1 MHLRILIIAIYFIFV
16 LNLTHAQTQPTWT
29 KFSPAGSGPRS
40 TEGAQSTAYD
50 PSTDRVIVFGGL
62 DPFSPCCVHSN
73 DTWVLVNA
81 TGSGGTPTWQRLVP
95 AAPSGFPA
103 TRHANSAIYDAG
115 SNRMIVFG
123 GGQFDGFAFGV
134 LFNDVWILTN
144 ANGLGGTPQ
153 WIPLAP
159 GGGAPTPREGH
170 GAFYRQSTNEMFV
183 FGGGNNGIMSVPNDL
198 WVLKNAN
205 GLGGPP
211 SWIQLPQIG
220 AIPGRLEHFALAYDA
235 AANRVTIAGG
245 CCGYTNATRL
255 LDFNDPSG
263 IPTWSDLFPTGPL
276 PPAGDAQ
283 EYGYD
288 PVSNSLIIQGISP
301 GGGTNATWLLNGLN
315 AVGNT
320 STWSNA
326 ILEHSAG
333 SPPEGIVYTG
343 GAYNPRSNQFIVTLN
358 RIDPQGSIVA
368 EAWVL
373 NIPSL
378 RTLPPS
384 SLGQPSPNI
393 NPQAVIAE
401 PISTGN
407 GNYFYQHTDFIVPGL
422 GLPLTFTR
430 TYNARDSYSGP
441 LGANWTH
448 NYNVILR
455 QSSDGGVSIRWG
467 DGHSEA
473 FSLSSGIYFPQPGVF
488 SILRENLDG
497 SFLLTKKDQMQY
509 AFSSVGKLTSI
520 RDRNSNTVTLTY
532 DAGGNLTMVA
542 DAAGRNLVLTYDAS
556 NRIRQV
562 ADPIGRIFSFT
573 YSNAN
578 DLVTATDPAGG
589 VMALTYDANHQVLSA
604 TQPNRALLF
613 ANTYDALGRAIAQT
627 NGRGF
632 TTSFAYDTPSV
643 GSTTITD
650 ARGNKTVHTYDS
662 LLRIVKITDAAG
674 GVTSFV
680 YDSNNDRTSV
690 TNQNANTTSFAYDAQ
705 GNVTGIT
712 DLLSNTV
719 SFTYNSQ
726 NNLLTVTNAKGK
738 TTAFTYDSHS
748 NLISIQDALGNA
760 TTFAYDGFGQM
771 ISKTDA
777 RGNVT
782 NFAYDPSGN
791 LTKITNALGNAT
803 TLSYDGIGRLTAL
816 TDPND
821 HTASATYDAL
831 SRLVKVFDPLGHVT
845 QFAYDKVGNF
855 MKITD
860 AKGNTTSYAYDA
872 TNNLTA
878 VTDALLHV
886 TQYAY
891 DPNNN
896 RVKFTNAKGNATS
909 YAFDALNRL
918 GSVTD
923 PLGLATT
930 YQYDF
935 VGNVIQTTDAKGQTN
950 KFSYDALNRLIGIA
964 YADGKT
970 VTYAYDANGNRT
982 SMVDAHGT
990 TIYGYDVL
998 DRLISVAHPGGEV
1011 VGYAYD
1017 ALGNRIQLTYPDGK
1031 VASYGYDAANRLSR
1045 AIDWL
1050 ARSTSYSYDPTG
1062 NLIRTAYPN
1071 GASIAF
1077 SYDAANRLTKVGNAA
1092 AAGAP
1097 MVMLGYTLD
1106 PVGNRTGLNIN
1117 GVPITFGYDAL
1128 NELTSAKLGLLKAT
1142 WTYDAVGNRLTEVS
1156 PTSTTKYTYDA
1167 ADRLLQA
1174 GTRRFTYDANGNET
1188 SATTSLASTP
1198 VIYQYDAA
1206 NRLIAASGFKPSA
1219 FSYDG
1224 DGSRVT
1230 QSVNAGT
1237 YSYVND
1243 VAALPVVLQESGPD
1257 GPITYEYGLGLIEAF
1272 SPDFN
1277 FFYHYD
1283 GLGSVIALTNA
1294 IGKPQAAY
1302 AYDPWGNALLDIPD
1316 NVGTKNKFRFTGE
1329 ALDPGTGLYFLRAR
1343 YYDPGVGRL
1352 LSRDPVSGAA
1362 RNPFMKNL
1370 YHYALNNPVRFRDPS
1385 GLTPTALDFS
1395 LPNTVL
1401 NPRVAARGFGNPF
1414 CVGTVDCVDYLI
1426 SGLSLLPFFKGPRG
1440 IAISVT
1446 EFGIE
1451 IRSDSADPN
1460 VWAKWASMII
1470 DAGGLAVALC
1480 SEGNPYCAAAEIAI
1494 FAADTLSRVPSV
1506 PDELPITTPSVALPL
1521 LPLQLK

>member
-1 MHLRILIIAIYFIFV
+1 MRLRILKIAIYFLFV

-29 KFSPAGSGPRS
+29 KFSPTGSGPRS
-40 TEGAQSTAYD
+40 TEGTQSTAYD
-50 PSTDRVIVFGGL
+50 SSTDRLIVFGGL

-81 TGSGGTPTWQRLVP
+81 TGSGGTPTWQRLAP
-95 AAPSGFPA
+95 AAPSGLPA
-103 TRHANSAIYDAG
+103 PRHANSATYDAA

-170 GAFYRQSTNEMFV
+170 GAFYKADTNEMFV
-183 FGGGNNGIMSVPNDL
+183 FGGANNGILSVPNDL
-198 WVLKNAN
+198 WVLRNAN

-211 SWIQLPQIG
+211 TWIQLPQTG
-220 AIPGRLEHFALAYDA
+220 AIPGRLEHFALAYDPRF
-235 AANRVTIAGG
+235 NRMTIAGG
-245 CCGYTNATRL
+245 CCFYTNATRA

-263 IPTWSDLFPTGPL
+263 IPTWSDLFPTAPL

-315 AVGNT
+315 AVGN
-320 STWSNA
+320 SSAWSNP

-358 RIDPQGSIVA
+358 RIDLQGSIVA
-368 EAWVL
+368 EAWAL
-373 NIPSL
+373 SIPSL
-378 RTLPPS
+378 RPLPPS

-407 GNYFYQHTDFIVPGL
+407 GNYFYQHTDFIVPGR

-455 QSSDGGVSIRWG
+455 QSSDGGASIRWG

-497 SFLLTKKDQMQY
+497 SFLLMKKDQTQY

-532 DAGGNLTMVA
+532 DAGGNLTMVT

-573 YSNAN
+573 YSNVN
-578 DLVTATDPAGG
+578 DLVSATDPAGG

-604 TQPNRALLF
+604 TQPNGALLF
-613 ANTYDALGRAIAQT
+613 TNTYDALGRAIAQT

-632 TTSFAYDTPSV
+632 TTSFVYDTPSS

-662 LLRIVKITDAAG
+662 LLRIVKLTDTAG
-674 GVTSFV
+674 GITTFA
-680 YDSNNDRTSV
+680 YDSNNNRTSV
-690 TNQNANTTSFAYDAQ
+690 TNQNGNTTTFAYDSL
-705 GNVTGIT
+705 GNITGIA
-712 DLLSNTV
+712 DPLANTA
-719 SFTYNSQ
+719 SFTYDWQS
-726 NNLLTVTNAKGK
+726 NLLTATNPKGK
-738 TTAFTYDSHS
+738 TTAFIYDDRN
-748 NLISIQDALGNA
+748 NLISIRDALGNT
-760 TTFAYDGFGQM
+760 TTFAYDGFGQL
-771 ISKTDA
+771 ISKTDV

-782 NFAYDPSGN
+782 GFAYDVFGN
-791 LTKITNALGNAT
+791 MTKITNALGNAT
-803 TLSYDGIGRLTAL
+803 TLSYDGGGRLTAL
-816 TDPND
+816 TDPNG
-821 HTASATYDAL
+821 HTAIAAYDTL
-831 SRLVKVFDPLGHVT
+831 GRLVKVSDPLGNVT
-845 QFAYDKVGNF
+845 QFAYDAVSNLV
-855 MKITD
+855 KITD
-860 AKGNTTSYAYDA
+860 AKGNTTSYSYDA

-909 YAFDALNRL
+909 YAFDLLNRL
-918 GSVTD
+918 SSVSD
-923 PLGLATT
+923 PLGFATT
-930 YQYDF
+930 YQYDL
-935 VGNVIQTTDAKGQTN
+935 VGSVTQTTDAKGQTN

-970 VTYAYDANGNRT
+970 VAYAYDVNGNRT
-982 SMVDAHGT
+982 SMVDPHGT
-990 TIYGYDVL
+990 TTYGYDAL
-998 DRLISVAHPGGEV
+998 DRLLSVAHPGGKV

-1017 ALGNRIQLTYPDGK
+1017 ALGNRTQLTYPDGK
-1031 VASYGYDAANRLSR
+1031 VSSYGYDAANRLSR
-1045 AIDWL
+1045 ATDWL
-1050 ARSTSYSYDPTG
+1050 SRSTSYSYDPTG
-1062 NLIRTAYPN
+1062 NLILTAYPN
-1071 GASIAF
+1071 GACIKFA
-1077 SYDAANRLTKVGNAA
+1077 YDAANRLTKIINAA

-1097 MVMLGYTLD
+1097 MVTLGYTLD
-1106 PVGNRTGLNIN
+1106 LVGNRTGLNIN

-1128 NELTSAKLGLLKAT
+1128 NELTSAKLGLLKT
-1142 WTYDAVGNRLTEVS
+1142 SWTYDSVGNRLTEVA
-1156 PTSTTKYTYDA
+1156 PTGTTKYAYDG

-1174 GTRRFTYDANGNET
+1174 GTRLFTYDANGNEIM
-1188 SATTSLASTP
+1188 ATASLTATP
-1198 VIYQYDAA
+1198 VVYQYDAA
-1206 NRLIAASGFKPSA
+1206 NRLIAASGSKPSTFA
-1219 FSYDG
+1219 YDG
-1224 DGSRVT
+1224 DGNRVT
-1230 QSVNAGT
+1230 QSVGTGT
-1237 YSYVND
+1237 YNYIND
-1243 VAALPVVLQESGPD
+1243 VATALPVVLQESGPD
-1257 GPITYEYGLGLIEAF
+1257 GPIAYEYGIGLIEAF
-1272 SPDFN
+1272 SSQFN

-1294 IGKPQAAY
+1294 AGRPLAAY
-1302 AYDPWGNALLDIPD
+1302 AYDPWGNPLLDIPD
-1316 NVGTKNKFRFTGE
+1316 GVGMKNKFRFTGE

-1343 YYDPGVGRL
+1343 YYDPIGGRFPVPDPL
-1352 LSRDPVSGAA
+1352 AGLAFQSLS
-1362 RNPFMKNL
+1362 KNRYL
-1370 YHYALNNPVRFRDPS
+1370 YALSNPVRNVDHS
-1385 GLTPTALDFS
+1385 GLTSADQSQTHASQLASIVDNLRTIEQSLLKLACSAIVSFCGTGISTAQFGQGIS
-1395 LPNTVL
+1395 LASSNLAEQLPSV
-1401 NPRVAARGFGNPF
+1401 VSS
-1414 CVGTVDCVDYLI
+1414 CVGQQG
-1426 SGLSLLPFFKGPRG
+1426 SGLTGSIGTVN
-1440 IAISVT
+1440 VT
-1446 EFGIE
+1446 EAERCAIGMLNIE
-1451 IRSDSADPN
+1451 GVP
-1460 VWAKWASMII
+1460 
-1470 DAGGLAVALC
+1470 
-1480 SEGNPYCAAAEIAI
+1480 PAA
-1494 FAADTLSRVPSV
+1494 TR
-1506 PDELPITTPSVALPL
+1506 DELRKLVILEAKRQNFQVVE
-1521 LPLQLK
+1521 